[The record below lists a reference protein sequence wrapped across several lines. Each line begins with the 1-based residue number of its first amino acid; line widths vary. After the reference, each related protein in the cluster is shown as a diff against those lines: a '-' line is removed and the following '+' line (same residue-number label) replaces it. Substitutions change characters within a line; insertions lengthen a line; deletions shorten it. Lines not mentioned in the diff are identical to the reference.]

1 MTLKEIMS
9 FMDKTQQTAI
19 QAKAFDFALTDLVRR
34 HRESFQPLWTV
45 DSWVK
50 FMIWMTLNCG
60 LSGERETLEL
70 FAESLGSVLTS
81 RMRKL
86 FFERNLE
93 TFSLCVM
100 ADPAETIVL
109 LLPFNGEVQIPL
121 DKASQALESIELS
134 QYVVLDQAAWS
145 VNDGVI
151 SIPWKSSE
159 SKC

>member
-1 MTLKEIMS
+1 MS
-9 FMDKTQQTAI
+9 FMDKTQQIAI
-19 QAKAFDFALTDLVRR
+19 QSKAFDFALTDLVIR

-50 FMIWMTLNCG
+50 FMIWMALNCG
-60 LSGERETLEL
+60 LSGERETLKL
-70 FAESLGSVLTS
+70 FADSLGAALTS

-121 DKASQALESIELS
+121 DKASPKTSS
-134 QYVVLDQAAWS
+134 F
-145 VNDGVI
+145 
-151 SIPWKSSE
+151 IPSA
-159 SKC
+159 

>member
-86 FFERNLE
+86 FFECL
-93 TFSLCVM
+93 
-100 ADPAETIVL
+100 I
-109 LLPFNGEVQIPL
+109 
-121 DKASQALESIELS
+121 
-134 QYVVLDQAAWS
+134 
-145 VNDGVI
+145 
-151 SIPWKSSE
+151 
-159 SKC
+159 